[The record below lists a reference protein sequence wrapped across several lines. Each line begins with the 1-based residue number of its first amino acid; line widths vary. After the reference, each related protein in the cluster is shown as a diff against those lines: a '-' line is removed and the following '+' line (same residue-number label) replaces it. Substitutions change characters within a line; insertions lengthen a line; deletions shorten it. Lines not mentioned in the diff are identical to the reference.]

1 MKSHTDPE
9 PVRRE
14 HDSFD
19 RIASNHEHR
28 NGTST
33 FIITKG
39 DGKFTLPNG
48 EVVPGG
54 LVVGKIGINGS
65 DGNLTFLVHPNN
77 KHGHYIDIAFAV
89 WIKWV
94 SSKRHLRFYA
104 AYPKA

>member
-39 DGKFTLPNG
+39 DGEFTLPNG
-48 EVVPGG
+48 KVVPGG
-54 LVVGKIGINGS
+54 GDWENRRQWPTIELGITS
-65 DGNLTFLVHPNN
+65 ARAPSRPTQ
-77 KHGHYIDIAFAV
+77 A
-89 WIKWV
+89 
-94 SSKRHLRFYA
+94 
-104 AYPKA
+104 